1 MLKKLMFL
9 ILPVVLVLSL
19 SCNAKGG
26 KNLKTQKQK
35 VSYSIG
41 LDIGKNF
48 KQNAIDIDVN
58 KLFLGIKDALAGA
71 KPKLT
76 DEEIRA
82 VMMQFQQD
90 RQSSQSK
97 VGAANLEKGKIFL
110 EANKKKKGIVVLPD
124 GLQYKI
130 ITQGKGSKPSATDK
144 VTVHYKGTLIDGTEF
159 DSSYKRGQPA
169 SFPVNGVI
177 KGWTEILQL
186 MPVGSKWEVFI
197 PGDLAYGERGA
208 GGSIGPNET
217 LIFTIEL
224 LSIDK

>member
-1 MLKKLMFL
+1 MFL
-9 ILPVVLVLSL
+9 VLPVVLFLSL
-19 SCNAKGG
+19 SCNAKGS
-26 KNLKTQKQK
+26 KKLNTQKQK

-41 LDIGKNF
+41 LDIGNNF
-48 KQNAIDIDVN
+48 KQNAIDIDAD
-58 KLFLGIKDALAGA
+58 KLLLGIKDALSGA

-76 DEEIRA
+76 EEEIRA

-90 RQSSQSK
+90 RQSAQSK
-97 VGAANLEKGKIFL
+97 VGAANLEKGKKFL
-110 EANKKKKGIVVLPD
+110 EANKKKPGVVVLPD

-144 VTVHYKGTLIDGTEF
+144 VTVNYKGTLIDGTEF

-186 MPVGSKWEVFI
+186 MPVGSKWEVYI
-197 PGDLAYGERGA
+197 PAELAYGERGA

>member
-1 MLKKLMFL
+1 MLRKLMFF
-9 ILPVVLVLSL
+9 ILPVILVLSF

-41 LDIGKNF
+41 LDIGNNF
-48 KQNAIDIDVN
+48 KKSAIDIDAN

-90 RQSSQSK
+90 RQSAQSK
-97 VGAANLEKGKIFL
+97 VGAANLEKGKKFL
-110 EANKKKKGIVVLPD
+110 ESNKKKQGVVELSD
-124 GLQYKI
+124 GVQYKI
-130 ITQGKGSKPSATDK
+130 IKQGKGPKPSATDK
-144 VTVHYKGTLIDGTEF
+144 VTVNYQGTLIDGTEF
-159 DSSYKRGQPA
+159 DSSYKRGKPA

-186 MPVGSKWEVFI
+186 MPVGSKWEVYI
-197 PGDLAYGERGA
+197 PGNLAYGERGA